1 MGGNAYGNTHG
12 NVYDKMRCIT
22 IKKWYM
28 LFHMQYQKKYA
39 FPGLK
44 SVTCTFPYTFPF
56 GTFFTKKNISAYA
69 FPYTFPGKAYGNAY
83 GFRGSVPRMIVW

>member
-1 MGGNAYGNTHG
+1 M
-12 NVYDKMRCIT
+12 VYAFPYAIP
-22 IKKWYM
+22 
-28 LFHMQYQKKYA
+28 KKYA

-83 GFRGSVPRMIVW
+83 GFDGSLGVQYTSYF